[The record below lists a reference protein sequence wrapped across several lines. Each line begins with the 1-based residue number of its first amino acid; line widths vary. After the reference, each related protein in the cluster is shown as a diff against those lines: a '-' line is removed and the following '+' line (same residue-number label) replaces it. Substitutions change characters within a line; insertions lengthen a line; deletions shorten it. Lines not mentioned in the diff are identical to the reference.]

1 MVFLFNSFKTFLQDD
16 HTSFYG
22 SKHSRKIS
30 YTNRRTLI
38 RGNCFS
44 EVSGA
49 PKKEIGI
56 LRIFAS
62 GQSATLGV
70 FISGFE
76 VGFMFLKIRPG
87 RARSLM
93 NVGVRKPLAT
103 LTVLH
108 ARTARNVTA
117 NTLGE
122 ITDDF

>member
-1 MVFLFNSFKTFLQDD
+1 MLL
-16 HTSFYG
+16 
-22 SKHSRKIS
+22 
-30 YTNRRTLI
+30 
-38 RGNCFS
+38 RGFW
-44 EVSGA
+44 GP
-49 PKKEIGI
+49 PKKIGI

-70 FISGFE
+70 FNSGLE